1 MTQGQ
6 SRFVPHEMKR
16 SLIRVYSYRNKEIR
30 GTLQNPY
37 FEEEPYFD
45 NLTQLLIRMEGLLDA
60 LDFPQRSME
69 GRAFDQPEQR
79 AAAGAPRPAPEALG
93 EQKPLATFQLSVLF
107 RQNASWQGS
116 PTWLER
122 AEEARFR
129 SVLELVGLLDSAL
142 AAYYETAALDSL

>member
-6 SRFVPHEMKR
+6 SRFVPYEMKR

-45 NLTQLLIRMEGLLDA
+45 NLTQLLIRMEG
-60 LDFPQRSME
+60 
-69 GRAFDQPEQR
+69 RAFDQPEQR
-79 AAAGAPRPAPEALG
+79 VATGAPRPAPEALG

-116 PTWLER
+116 LTWLER

-142 AAYYETAALDSL
+142 AAWE

>member
-1 MTQGQ
+1 MPQGQ
-6 SRFVPHEMKR
+6 SRFVPYEMKR

-116 PTWLER
+116 LTWLER

-142 AAYYETAALDSL
+142 AAWE

>member
-6 SRFVPHEMKR
+6 SRFVPYEMKR

-79 AAAGAPRPAPEALG
+79 P
-93 EQKPLATFQLSVLF
+93 V
-107 RQNASWQGS
+107 
-116 PTWLER
+116 
-122 AEEARFR
+122 
-129 SVLELVGLLDSAL
+129 
-142 AAYYETAALDSL
+142 

>member
-6 SRFVPHEMKR
+6 SRFVPYEMKR

-60 LDFPQRSME
+60 LGFPQRSME

-107 RQNASWQGS
+107 RQNASWQGRL
-116 PTWLER
+116 TWLEL

-142 AAYYETAALDSL
+142 AAWE

>member
-116 PTWLER
+116 LTWLER
-122 AEEARFR
+122 AEEAP
-129 SVLELVGLLDSAL
+129 LLRYIQFLKEGQA
-142 AAYYETAALDSL
+142 

>member
-116 PTWLER
+116 LTWLER
-122 AEEARFR
+122 AGEARFR

-142 AAYYETAALDSL
+142 AAWE

>member
-79 AAAGAPRPAPEALG
+79 AAAGPPDRRRRRWG
-93 EQKPLATFQLSVLF
+93 SQKPLATFQLSVLF

-116 PTWLER
+116 LTWLER

-142 AAYYETAALDSL
+142 AAWE